1 MRMSA
6 TKIDKK
12 KKKKKNRGRSG
23 LESHTWIS
31 QIVICYIAPWC
42 HLTLSNSESG
52 VVGRVLRLQPWPPS
66 WTLEQND
73 LAILNVRVTRCLPL
87 SFGSIWLTIWEE
99 MWFQRISRWRHLR
112 HWTRTILTISNFN
125 NTPNASHHVSAKS
138 DLRSW
143 ADLF

>member
-6 TKIDKK
+6 TKIDEKQQQKQQKQKK
-12 KKKKKNRGRSG
+12 KKKKKKKARGRSG

-31 QIVICYIAPWC
+31 QIVICYIVPWC

-52 VVGRVLRLQPWPPS
+52 VVGRVPRLQPWPPS

-87 SFGSIWLTIWEE
+87 SFGSI
-99 MWFQRISRWRHLR
+99 
-112 HWTRTILTISNFN
+112 
-125 NTPNASHHVSAKS
+125 
-138 DLRSW
+138 
-143 ADLF
+143 